1 MKLFFIK
8 SSELFFGKDCIVED
22 VFKILDSN
30 KNGEV

>member
-1 MKLFFIK
+1 MK

-22 VFKILDSN
+22 VFEFLDRN